1 MNGFNMD
8 DKNSHE
14 AEKIKIF
21 DKNDNKNDFPVPNNS
36 TSKDESVT
44 IKGQNF
50 IKISHSKER
59 LFNIIDSTSEEEGD
73 IIWRPEEKEVEN
85 HLFSP
90 TDDGLGKT
98 QRRKVPTRGS
108 RSSSTRRMSKNKVKR
123 KYPLHYYLTFYGIFV
138 VIILILVVL
147 AILRYQSLQNNTSNN
162 TPEKSSEAKL
172 WTNAEKNVSK
182 AHVNVNYAKERL
194 KKQDK
199 NNALIYFRKAAVL
212 YDNAIKMAKKS
223 IDMQITLEQ
232 NKKGLSQEQAQ
243 QYVNKEYKYYI
254 DKIKKWEENLEKVTD
269 EIIRI
274 KAD

>member
-14 AEKIKIF
+14 AEKIKIP
-21 DKNDNKNDFPVPNNS
+21 DKNDFPVPNNS

-44 IKGQNF
+44 IKGQSF

-90 TDDGLGKT
+90 ADDDGLGKT

-108 RSSSTRRMSKNKVKR
+108 RSSSTRRMSKSKIKR
-123 KYPLHYYLTFYGIFV
+123 KYPLHYYLTFYGIPV
-138 VIILILVVL
+138 VVILILVVL
-147 AILRYQSLQNNTSNN
+147 VILRYQSLQNNTSNN
-162 TPEKSSEAKL
+162 TPEKSNEAKL
-172 WTNAEKNVSK
+172 WTNAEKQVSK
-182 AHVNVNYAKERL
+182 AYVNINYAKERL

-212 YDNAIKMAKKS
+212 YDSAIKMAKKS

-243 QYVNKEYKYYI
+243 EYVNKEYKYYI

>member
-8 DKNSHE
+8 DKNPHE
-14 AEKIKIF
+14 TDKIKIF
-21 DKNDNKNDFPVPNNS
+21 DNDNKSDFPLPDS
-36 TSKDESVT
+36 PKDESVT

-123 KYPLHYYLTFYGIFV
+123 KYPLHYYIGFYGSIIFV
-138 VIILILVVL
+138 ILLLGLLV
-147 AILRYQSLQNNTSNN
+147 ILRYRSIQNNNN
-162 TPEKSSEAKL
+162 NNNDNTTEKSSEAKL
-172 WTNAEKNVSK
+172 WTNAEKKVSK
-182 AHVNVNYAKERL
+182 AYVNINYAKERL
-194 KKQDK
+194 RKQDK
-199 NNALIYFRKAAVL
+199 NNALIYFRKSAVL
-212 YDNAIKMAKKS
+212 YDNAIKMAKRS
-223 IDMQITLEQ
+223 IDMQITLEKTKRGFTQ
-232 NKKGLSQEQAQ
+232 KQAEK
-243 QYVNKEYKYYI
+243 YVNKEYKYYI
-254 DKIKKWEENLEKVTD
+254 DKIKKWESNLEKVTD

-274 KAD
+274 KAE